1 MSAFTG
7 TARLTRLALRRDRVQ
22 LPIWILSTA
31 LMAAVSV
38 SAIQAQY
45 PTEADRITV
54 LRTAV
59 QTPALLMLRA
69 APTGASTGEMAM
81 FQVLAFLAVLAG
93 FMSTLAVVRHTRQ
106 NEETGR
112 TEMIGATVVGRH
124 ASLTAA
130 LIVTVVANAVLGV
143 LVTLVLTGSGEPT
156 VGSVAAGLAV
166 GAAGV
171 AFAAVAAVAAQVAG
185 SSRGANG
192 ISAAVIGAAY
202 LVRGL
207 GDAFGEVLPNG
218 YTMTSGWASW
228 LSPIGWAMR
237 VRPFADERWWV
248 FGLPLALFVGAVG
261 LAFALTVRR
270 DVGMGLLAA
279 RPGPARGARGLL
291 GPLGLAWRLQRGTLL
306 GWAVALAVTGV
317 GIGSI
322 GGAVEE
328 GLGGNEGVT
337 RTINNLAGG
346 GGGGAL
352 VDAFFAAMMALVGA
366 LVAGYLVQALLR
378 LRAEESTGRAEAV
391 LATATGRLRWLGGH
405 LVVAMVGAA
414 VLLGL
419 AGVSMGLSYGLSA
432 GDVGGELAELTGAA
446 YVQLP
451 SALILAGFAVAVF
464 GLVPRMAVGLAWLGF
479 TLCLVLGQFGGL
491 LNLPAS
497 VRDLSPFSHVPALPS
512 AEITATPLV
521 VLSAVALAFGA
532 VGLVLFRRRDLTP

>member
-22 LPIWILSTA
+22 LPIWILSTTV
-31 LMAAVSV
+31 LAAVSV
-38 SAIQAQY
+38 AATRSQY

-54 LRTAV
+54 LHTAV

-81 FQVLAFLAVLAG
+81 FQILAFLAVLAG

-130 LIVTVVANAVLGV
+130 LIVTVVANAVLAA
-143 LVTLVLTGSGEPT
+143 LVTLVLAGGGEP
-156 VGSVAAGLAV
+156 VPGSVAAGLAV
-166 GAAGV
+166 GAAGI

-207 GDAFGEVLPNG
+207 GDAFGEILPNG

-248 FGLPLALFVGAVG
+248 FGLPVALFVGAVG

-279 RPGPARGARGLL
+279 RPGPARGAPGLL
-291 GPLGLAWRLQRGTLL
+291 GPLGLAWRLQRGTLI
-306 GWAVALAVTGV
+306 GWAVAVAVTGV

-328 GLGGNEGVT
+328 GLGENEGVT

-352 VDAFFAAMMALVGA
+352 VDAFFAAMMALFGA

-378 LRAEESTGRAEAV
+378 LRAEESAGRAEAV

-405 LVVAMVGAA
+405 LVVAMVGAV

-419 AGVSMGLSYGLSA
+419 AGVTMGLTYGLSV
-432 GDVGGELAELTGAA
+432 GDVGGELAELTAAA

-479 TLCLVLGQFGGL
+479 ILCLVLGQFGGL

-497 VRDLSPFSHVPALPS
+497 VRDVSPFSHVPALPS

-532 VGLVLFRRRDLTP
+532 AGLVLFRRRNLTP

>member
-130 LIVTVVANAVLGV
+130 LIVTVVANAVLGA

-166 GAAGV
+166 AAAGV

-228 LSPIGWAMR
+228 LSPIGWALR

-279 RPGPARGARGLL
+279 RPGPARGAPGLL

-328 GLGGNEGVT
+328 GLGGNEGAA

-419 AGVSMGLSYGLSA
+419 AGVSMGLSYGLSV

-512 AEITATPLV
+512 AEITAMPLV
-521 VLSAVALAFGA
+521 VLSAVALAFGV